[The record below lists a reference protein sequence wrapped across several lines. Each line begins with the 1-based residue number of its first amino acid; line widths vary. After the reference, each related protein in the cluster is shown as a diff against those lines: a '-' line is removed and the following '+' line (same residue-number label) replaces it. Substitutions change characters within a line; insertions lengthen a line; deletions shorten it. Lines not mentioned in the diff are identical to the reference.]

1 MKRLFGMMLALM
13 LVLVS
18 VIPAMAETYTGEA
31 EGKNGTIAVEITVED
46 GKITDVQVTEQVETV
61 GIADE
66 PLAKI
71 PALVV
76 ENQSLA
82 IDAYTGATVTSEA
95 LLAAIEAAAVKA
107 GLDVDALKAA
117 QVAAAD
123 TELPAEETA
132 DVIVI
137 GAGGAG
143 LSAAAGAAQKGAS
156 VIVLEANGIVGGA
169 TIRSGG
175 HLLVFDETIN
185 ASMDR
190 NDEALQAYLA
200 YDPADFGEWADILT
214 TLQGQIKAYL
224 ESDETGRF
232 DSVEMALIDHYIK
245 GAGKDLDGNEATNDY
260 ALLTASFNGTNDINA
275 WLISGGMELQQKM
288 YNAHAGTPVGG
299 AAALISTLQN
309 MAESNGAKIILN
321 MRATELIV
329 EDGKVTGVIAQ
340 DALGNTHTYHA
351 KGGVVLATGGFQSN
365 AAMAAEY
372 QKIGTGLGI
381 NNASTSP
388 ATNVG
393 DGIAMTR
400 SLDAKLRDMG
410 FMVTVMEGYHEG
422 SSLGEFGKIN
432 ANSQLTVNANAV
444 RFNDDTKNAGMGTA
458 GAAYINQPD
467 GLVYFIGDVQMVNAL
482 NAAQEGFT
490 DTMQARGDWFV
501 VRDTIEEAAEAMGL
515 DAETLKATIETFN
528 SYVDSGEDKD
538 FGRTKFNGK
547 VENGPFCIA
556 KGEAHYH
563 LTFGGLVINTDA
575 QVLNTNDEVIP
586 GLYAAGDVLSG
597 LEGDAHQSGDC
608 ITTMLYFGK
617 VAGENAAE
625 SAK

>member
-1 MKRLFGMMLALM
+1 MKKLISILLA
-13 LVLVS
+13 LVLVLACALS
-18 VIPAMAETYTGEA
+18 AAAETYTGEA
-31 EGKNGTIAVEITVED
+31 EGKNGKVIVEITVAD
-46 GKITDVQVTEQVETV
+46 GKITDIQVIEQAETV

-71 PALVV
+71 PGMVV
-76 ENQSLA
+76 ETQSLD
-82 IDAYTGATVTSEA
+82 IDGFTGATVTRDA
-95 LLAAIEAAAVKA
+95 LLAAIEMAAGEA
-107 GLDVDALKAA
+107 GLDTQAMKTV
-117 QVAAAD
+117 QVEANVS
-123 TELPAEETA
+123 EEPAEDTA

-143 LSAAAGAAQKGAS
+143 LAAAAGAAQKGAS

-175 HLLVFDETIN
+175 HLLVFDDAIN

-224 ESDETGRF
+224 ESEQTGRF

-245 GAGKDLDGNEATNDY
+245 GSGKDLDGNEATNDY
-260 ALLTASFNGTNDINA
+260 ALLTAAFYGASDINA
-275 WLISGGMELQQKM
+275 WLVDAGMGIQDKM
-288 YNAHAGTPVGG
+288 YNAHGGTPVGG
-299 AAALISTLQN
+299 SAALISTLQT
-309 MAESNGAKIILN
+309 MAESSGARVVLN

-340 DALGNTHTYHA
+340 DAQGNPHTYHA
-351 KGGVVLATGGFQSN
+351 GGGVVMATGGFQSN
-365 AAMAAEY
+365 AVMAVEY
-372 QKIGTGLGI
+372 QKIGAGLGA

-393 DGIAMTR
+393 DGITMTR

-422 SSLGEFGKIN
+422 SSLSEFGKIN
-432 ANSQLTVNANAV
+432 AQSQLTVNANAK
-444 RFNDDTKNAGMGTA
+444 RFGDDTKNAGMGTA
-458 GAAYINQPD
+458 GSAYINQPD
-467 GLVYFIGDVQMVNAL
+467 GLVYFIGDAKMVNGL

-515 DAETLKATIETFN
+515 DVETLKATIETFN
-528 SYVDSGEDKD
+528 SYVDAGEDKD

-547 VENGPFCIA
+547 VESGPFCIA

-563 LTFGGLVINTDA
+563 LTFGGLVINANA
-575 QVLNTNDEVIP
+575 QVLNSKDEVIP

-625 SAK
+625 NAK

>member
-1 MKRLFGMMLALM
+1 MEKTLSILLTLALM
-13 LVLVS
+13 LACVL
-18 VIPAMAETYTGEA
+18 PAMADTYTGEA
-31 EGKNGTIAVEITVED
+31 EGKNGKVVVEISVED
-46 GKITDVQVTEQVETV
+46 GKITSVTVTEQEETP

-71 PALVV
+71 PAMVID
-76 ENQSLA
+76 NQSLA
-82 IDAYTGATVTSEA
+82 IDGFTGATVTRDA
-95 LLAAIEAAAVKA
+95 LVSAIETAAQKA
-107 GLDVDALKAA
+107 GLDTDAMKAV
-117 QVAAAD
+117 QVETDAAGEPVED
-123 TELPAEETA
+123 TA
-132 DVIVI
+132 DVIVV

-175 HLLVFDETIN
+175 HMLVFDDAIN
-185 ASMDR
+185 AAMDR
-190 NDEALQAYLA
+190 NDDALQTYLA
-200 YDPADFGEWADILT
+200 YDPADFGEWAGILT
-214 TLQGQIKAYL
+214 TLQEQIKAYL
-224 ESDETGRF
+224 ESDQAGRF
-232 DSVEMALIDHYIK
+232 DSVEMALIDHYLK
-245 GAGKDLDGNEATNDY
+245 GAGQDMDGNEATNDY
-260 ALLTASFNGTNDINA
+260 ALLTASFYGAGDINA
-275 WLISGGMELQQKM
+275 WLTDGGMGIQDKM
-288 YNAHAGTPVGG
+288 YNAHGGTPVGG
-299 AAALISTLQN
+299 AAAMISTLQN
-309 MAESNGAKIILN
+309 MAESNGARIVLN

-340 DALGNTHTYHA
+340 DAQGNTHTYHA

-365 AAMAAEY
+365 ASMAAEY
-372 QKIGTGLGI
+372 QKIGKGLGA

-393 DGIAMTR
+393 DGITMTR

-422 SSLGEFGKIN
+422 SSLSEFGKIN
-432 ANSQLTVNANAV
+432 AQSQLTVNANAV
-444 RFNDDTKNAGMGTA
+444 RFGDDTRNAGMGTN
-458 GAAYINQPD
+458 GTVYINQPD
-467 GLVYFIGDVQMVNAL
+467 GLVYFIGDAQMVNGL

-501 VRDTIEEAAEAMGL
+501 VRDTIDEAAEVMGL

-528 SYVDSGEDKD
+528 SYVDAGEDKD

-563 LTFGGLVINTDA
+563 LTFGGLVINPDA
-575 QVLNTNDEVIP
+575 HVLNTSGEVIP

-617 VAGENAAE
+617 TAGENAA
-625 SAK
+625 AAR